1 MRSTETSVGVKEMSK
16 DTTIRIDL
24 EHKEILKEL
33 SRKLGVPAST
43 VMQQAIEQ
51 YHRSVVFEDLDRAY
65 IALRADKEAWAEEL
79 EERKLWESTLG
90 DGLD

>member
-1 MRSTETSVGVKEMSK
+1 MKATETCVGVKDMSK

-33 SRKLGVPAST
+33 SQKLGVPAST

-51 YHRSVVFEDLDRAY
+51 YRRSVTFEELDRAY

-79 EERKLWESTLG
+79 EERELWESTLG